1 MVGVLN
7 DVTDRIWA
15 ERELRFQG
23 QLLDQA
29 FAAVSAT
36 DPNGVITHWN
46 RHAEEL
52 YGWARAEAIGR
63 R

>member
-7 DVTDRIWA
+7 DVTDEMWA

-36 DPNGVITHWN
+36 DLT
-46 RHAEEL
+46 A
-52 YGWARAEAIGR
+52 
-63 R
+63 